1 MVNTHKTVKCVR
13 VRVCV
18 SYFYVFVRAW
28 QKRRVRFV
36 RSATASVGGD
46 SATVVFYGTETDLS
60 YAKVERHLHGRA
72 ASRQTAPIM
81 LMLKRGW
88 GVRGAWGVRND
99 DASSPS
105 VVSAVAADV
114 AVAAKRKSCLL
125 QIHVHTHTHSHI

>member
-1 MVNTHKTVKCVR
+1 M
-13 VRVCV
+13 
-18 SYFYVFVRAW
+18 YIFVRAW

-36 RSATASVGGD
+36 RSATATASVDVD

-88 GVRGAWGVRND
+88 GGGERGGAWGVRND

-105 VVSAVAADV
+105 VVLVVAVAVDV

-125 QIHVHTHTHSHI
+125 QIHVDSLTHTYV

>member
-1 MVNTHKTVKCVR
+1 MASRKGQPPLLLPIESLMVNTHKTVKCVR
-13 VRVCV
+13 VRVCVCVWLCV

-36 RSATASVGGD
+36 RSATATASVDVD

-81 LMLKRGW
+81 LMWKRGW
-88 GVRGAWGVRND
+88 G
-99 DASSPS
+99 
-105 VVSAVAADV
+105 
-114 AVAAKRKSCLL
+114 
-125 QIHVHTHTHSHI
+125 

>member
-1 MVNTHKTVKCVR
+1 MYLC
-13 VRVCV
+13 
-18 SYFYVFVRAW
+18 AW

-36 RSATASVGGD
+36 RSATASVGVD

-81 LMLKRGW
+81 LMLVRGW
-88 GVRGAWGVRND
+88 GEERGERAGAWGVRND

-105 VVSAVAADV
+105 VVLVVAADA

-125 QIHVHTHTHSHI
+125 QIHVDTLTLTHTYEHT